1 MNKSFLHRKSFGK
14 TVSYKRAKSDVTVQP
29 GLAMT
34 PSQMQRLSE
43 RGIPVSSQ
51 NLEGMFY
58 DGDARPSWDVP
69 LDQQR
74 GVDVATMW
82 QRRKD
87 IAAKLR
93 NAPSKE
99 SKPE

>member
-1 MNKSFLHRKSFGK
+1 MSFIKKKGFGK
-14 TVSYKRAKSDVTVQP
+14 TVSYKRSKSDVIVQS

-58 DGDARPSWDVP
+58 DGDSRPSWDVP

-74 GVDVATMW
+74 GIDVATMW
-82 QRRKD
+82 QKRKD

-93 NAPSKE
+93 SAPVKE
-99 SKPE
+99 SNPE